1 MAFEKLNKDKKIILS
16 SNSPR
21 RKQLLQEAGLK
32 FEIRTFPTNEDYP
45 VNLKGREI
53 SEFLVKKKA
62 IPFNKIKKDEIIIT
76 ADTIVWVQNEHL
88 GKPKDTLEAKSFLEK
103 ISNKE
108 HEVITSVCFSEKE
121 KQTIISESTFV
132 FFKRI
137 SSNEI
142 NYYLKNFSFLDKA
155 GGYGI
160 QDWIG
165 IIGVKKIV
173 GSYTNVI
180 GLPVSQVLETIQK
193 L

>member
-1 MAFEKLNKDKKIILS
+1 MAYIEINKGKKIILG

-21 RKQLLQEAGLK
+21 RKKLLEDAGVK
-32 FEIRTFPTNEDYP
+32 FKIRAFPINEDYP
-45 VNLKGREI
+45 VKLKGSEI
-53 SEFLVKKKA
+53 TEYIVEKKA
-62 IPFNKIKKDEIIIT
+62 LEFKEVKDDEIIIT
-76 ADTIVWVQNEHL
+76 ADTIVWTQNEHL
-88 GKPKDTLEAKSFLEK
+88 GKPKDLVEAKKFLEK
-103 ISNKE
+103 LSNKK
-108 HEVITSVCFSEKE
+108 HEVITSVCFREKE
-121 KQTIISESTFV
+121 KKTIISESTFV